1 MQRPTEYVER
11 LRPSRTRRVVMAMGA
26 VVILLVI
33 GITVIANPT
42 GSPSRPAATPLSASV
57 VPPFWTWVS
66 FNSPEGRFSAAFPGN
81 PDHSS
86 HPGTIAG
93 ADVTREVF
101 AWPPTDAA
109 VRFDI
114 AYVDYPA
121 GSLSRL
127 SPETVFANIE
137 RGITTNG
144 WTIQASRDISGSYP
158 GHELTMTQ
166 GGVQTTARSW
176 IVGDREYEVMVT
188 GESPDAE
195 AFLDSFEIA
204 AE

>member
-1 MQRPTEYVER
+1 MQPATEVVEH

-26 VVILLVI
+26 VAVLLVI
-33 GITVIANPT
+33 GVTVVANPT
-42 GSPSRPAATPLSASV
+42 GSPPRPAPTSISASV
-57 VPPFWTWVS
+57 VPPFSTWVS
-66 FNSPEGRFSAAFPGN
+66 FDSPEGRFSASFPGQ

-93 ADVTREVF
+93 ADVTKEVF

-121 GSLSRL
+121 GSLSAL
-127 SPETVFANIE
+127 PPETVFANIE
-137 RGITTNG
+137 RGITTSG
-144 WTIQASRDISGSYP
+144 WTILASRDIGGSYP
-158 GHELTMTQ
+158 GHEFTMTQ
-166 GGVQTTARSW
+166 EGKQTTLRSW
-176 IVGDREYEVMVT
+176 IVGDREYEVGAI
-188 GESPDAE
+188 GESPDTE
-195 AFLDSFEIA
+195 AFLDSFQIA